1 MIGDG
6 MKTNLNYEDLTY
18 QDYSNLKSSV
28 TALEIIG
35 LVSDSVLLENLIEEI
50 RERVVHEICISERYD
65 PLLFQLENALDK
77 RNQVIV
83 FLKDKSVWYFDF
95 FGLSK
100 YILVLRN
107 RLIVRK
113 AFIWEVKELM
123 IKEE

>member
-6 MKTNLNYEDLTY
+6 MKTNLNYDELTY
-18 QDYSNLKSSV
+18 QDYINLKSSV

-50 RERVVHEICISERYD
+50 RERVVHEICISECYD
-65 PLLFQLENALDK
+65 PLMSQLENALDK
-77 RNQVIV
+77 HERVII
-83 FLKDKSVWYFDF
+83 FLKDGTVWYFKF

-100 YILVLRN
+100 LILALSN
-107 RLIVRK
+107 GSEIRK

>member
-1 MIGDG
+1 
-6 MKTNLNYEDLTY
+6 MKTNLNYDELTY
-18 QDYSNLKSSV
+18 QDYINLKSSV

>member
-1 MIGDG
+1 

-35 LVSDSVLLENLIEEI
+35 LVSDSVLLEKLIEEI
-50 RERVVHEICISERYD
+50 RERVVHEICISECYD
-65 PLLFQLENALDK
+65 PLMSQLENALDK
-77 RNQVIV
+77 HERVII
-83 FLKDKSVWYFDF
+83 FLKDGTVWYFKF

-100 YILVLRN
+100 LILALSN
-107 RLIVRK
+107 GSEIRK

>member
-113 AFIWEVKELM
+113 AFIWEVKKLM

>member
-18 QDYSNLKSSV
+18 QDYRDLISSV

>member
-1 MIGDG
+1 

-28 TALEIIG
+28 TALETIG

-65 PLLFQLENALDK
+65 PLMSQLENALDK
-77 RNQVIV
+77 HERVII
-83 FLKDKSVWYFDF
+83 FLKDGTVWYFKF

-100 YILVLRN
+100 LILALSN
-107 RLIVRK
+107 GSEIRK
-113 AFIWEVKELM
+113 AFIWEVENSIIEKE
-123 IKEE
+123 